1 MTKIIIQHFVENLL
15 KVLKVLKTRTAL
27 TRNKLSELR
36 IRYARK
42 GAKALSNQRSKPGYK
57 RKLQIYYKTAK
68 SLKSLL
74 TYDIM
79 KSEKKEAIK
88 MKHNYELREL
98 NSDATTTI
106 VLRMTEEPREAKK
119 RAKAYAEENP
129 GLYSLK
135 RIETV
140 EVYFTEV
147 DRND

>member
-1 MTKIIIQHFVENLL
+1 M
-15 KVLKVLKTRTAL
+15 
-27 TRNKLSELR
+27 
-36 IRYARK
+36 
-42 GAKALSNQRSKPGYK
+42 
-57 RKLQIYYKTAK
+57 
-68 SLKSLL
+68 KSLL

-79 KSEKKEAIK
+79 KSEKKGAIK

-98 NSDATTTI
+98 NRDATTTI
-106 VLRMTEEPREAKK
+106 VLRMTEEPRDAKR

-147 DRND
+147 DKND